1 MPETIGLPTR
11 RGLLGALAGAGLVEL
26 AAPILRAQGVKG
38 SRILVC
44 LYDFEGNDSNNLVV
58 PLDGGRYSAYSSA
71 RGTLALD
78 EASLLSART
87 TSGAEIGFH
96 PSMPEMRDF
105 FSMRRLAVI
114 ANVGNAVARP
124 AGSLLDG
131 DLKYV
136 PGAFAAPEWAAA
148 FTSSGKVSA
157 QEVTTGL
164 SGRIAGGG
172 IVRLASG
179 GKADSTATAR
189 RLFTQFPETAAGV
202 KLQKVASALAQS
214 SNESQFFFVPVRSFS
229 TGANQLESHAGAMR
243 DLSGAMAAFFNATVE
258 LGISRNVTTYTDGVF
273 NRTMAP
279 TQRGRSTPA
288 WGGHQL
294 VMGDAVVGAEIYGSF
309 PDFRLGGPS
318 DAGKT
323 GIWIPGITKAQYHTA
338 LAKWAGVSDWQIRQ
352 TFPSVTQQPELGFL
366 A

>member
-1 MPETIGLPTR
+1 MPETISLPTR
-11 RGLLGALAGAGLVEL
+11 RGLLGALAGAGLVEM

-38 SRILVC
+38 SRVLVC

-58 PLDGGRYSAYSSA
+58 PLDAGRYSAYSSA

-78 EASLLSART
+78 EASLLTAQT

-96 PSMPEMRDF
+96 PSMPELRDF
-105 FSMRRLAVI
+105 FSMRRLAVV
-114 ANVGNAVARP
+114 ANVGNPIARS
-124 AGSLLDG
+124 AGSFLDD
-131 DLKYV
+131 DLKYL
-136 PGAFAAPEWAAA
+136 PGAVAAPGWAAA
-148 FTSSGKVSA
+148 FTSSGTVSTR
-157 QEVTTGL
+157 EVL
-164 SGRIAGGG
+164 SGRLAGGG
-172 IVRLASG
+172 IVRLASS
-179 GKADSTATAR
+179 AQTDSVR
-189 RLFTQFPETAAGV
+189 RLFTQFPETASGV
-202 KLQKVASALAQS
+202 KLQKVAAALAQS
-214 SNESQFFFVPVRSFS
+214 PNESQFFFVPMRSFS

-243 DLSGAMAAFFNATVE
+243 DLSQAIAAFYNATVE

-294 VMGDAVVGAEIYGSF
+294 VMGDSVVGAEIYGSF

-323 GIWIPGITKAQYHTA
+323 GIWIPGTTKAQYHTA
-338 LAKWAGVSDWQIRQ
+338 LAKWAGVPDWQIRQ
-352 TFPSVTQQPELGFL
+352 VFPSATQQPELGFL